1 MNCRLNIC
9 KEKARNIRNLK
20 SKMKMENRTE
30 ISSLGEFGLIDH
42 LTQNIE
48 LQNASS
54 IVGVGDDAAVIDH
67 FGKQT
72 VVTTDLL
79 IEGVHFDLMY
89 TPLKHLGYKSVI
101 VNLSDVYAMNATP
114 TQITMSIGI
123 SNRFG
128 VEALD
133 EFYEGVYAACEKY
146 GVDLVGGD
154 TASSQKGFIISVTAI
169 GEVTPDKFV
178 KRSTAQKGDLLCV
191 SGDLGAAYLGLLF
204 LEREK
209 KIFLESPSV
218 QPDLEGESYVVGR
231 LLKPEA
237 RKNIIDFLAEHSII
251 PTSMMDIS
259 DGLSSEI
266 IHICK
271 QSNLGCVLYEEKI
284 PVAEATKNAAFK
296 FEIDP
301 TACALSGGE
310 DYELLFTIHQS
321 DYEKIVLSEEIS
333 VIGHMTDA
341 AEGAKIIT
349 KGNNEFPITAQG
361 WDAIEEKL
369 NSSMKILFNMQC
381 VREDWQLAPDSH
393 RDGNWQTA
401 NSYSFGKGFFFLPIV
416 YCLLSIA
423 YLQFLFRI

>member
-1 MNCRLNIC
+1 MN
-9 KEKARNIRNLK
+9 EQ
-20 SKMKMENRTE
+20 RTE
-30 ISSLGEFGLIDH
+30 ISSLGEFRLIEH
-42 LTQNIE
+42 LTKNIE

-72 VVTTDLL
+72 VITTDLL

-114 TQITMSIGI
+114 TQITLSLGI
-123 SNRFG
+123 SNRFS

-146 GVDLVGGD
+146 GIDLVGGD

-169 GEVTPDKFV
+169 GEVTPDKYV
-178 KRSTAQKGDLLCV
+178 KRSGAQKGDLLCV

-209 KIFLESPSV
+209 KIFLENPAI

-237 RKNIIDFLAEHSII
+237 GKNVIEFFEKQSIT

-266 IHICK
+266 LHICK
-271 QSNLGCVLYEEKI
+271 ESGVGCVLYEEKI
-284 PVAEATKNAAFK
+284 PVADETRKAAFK

-321 DYEKIVLSEEIS
+321 DYDKVVLSEEIS
-333 VIGHMTDA
+333 VVGYITDA

-349 KGNNEFPITAQG
+349 KGNNTFPITAQG
-361 WDAIEEKL
+361 WDALK
-369 NSSMKILFNMQC
+369 K
-381 VREDWQLAPDSH
+381 
-393 RDGNWQTA
+393 
-401 NSYSFGKGFFFLPIV
+401 K
-416 YCLLSIA
+416 
-423 YLQFLFRI
+423 